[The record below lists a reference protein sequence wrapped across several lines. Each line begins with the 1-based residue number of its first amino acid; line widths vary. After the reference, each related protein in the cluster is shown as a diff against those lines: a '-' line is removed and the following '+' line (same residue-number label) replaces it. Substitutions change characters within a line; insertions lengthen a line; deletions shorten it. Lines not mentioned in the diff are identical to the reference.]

1 MGDHFNLEEEENL
14 IPEDDNQSFEEED
27 NLENERIMPVF
38 NEQDYNRFKNIV
50 SQLRSDCGEKELKLN
65 HIYGKVKLKLVGDAL
80 VITVNYDTL
89 DNALA
94 GLDEEYTR
102 LRKADDIMR
111 ELERIK
117 MGKNEDVA
125 SYYRAFQDLSTK
137 YFNRIRTESPEL
149 TATDGYEKFMQPTL
163 IKIFINGLKAEYS
176 HHLRLYKLATLD
188 QANKEALGE
197 EAHYL
202 KFGNKQEAQINI
214 LEQLLAKLEVQE
226 NNKKTLN
233 LAESSEMVRKGNLC
247 EICESKGHST
257 AQCRRT
263 PKNISWTGCGKRG
276 HFRRFCNNQKSKR

>member
-1 MGDHFNLEEEENL
+1 MGDHYNL
-14 IPEDDNQSFEEED
+14 EDDNQSFEEED
-27 NLENERIMPVF
+27 KLENERIMPVF

-50 SQLRSDCGEKELKLN
+50 SQLRSDCGEKELELN

-117 MGKNEDVA
+117 MGKNQDVA

-149 TATDGYEKFMQPTL
+149 MATDGYEKFMQPTL

-233 LAESSEMVRKGNLC
+233 LAESLEMVRKGNLC

-276 HFRRFCNNQKSKR
+276 HFRRFCNSQKSKR

>member
-1 MGDHFNLEEEENL
+1 M
-14 IPEDDNQSFEEED
+14 EDDNQSFEEED
-27 NLENERIMPVF
+27 KLENERIMPVF

-117 MGKNEDVA
+117 MGKNQDVA

-137 YFNRIRTESPEL
+137 YFNRIRTESP
-149 TATDGYEKFMQPTL
+149 DKKCMQPTL

-202 KFGNKQEAQINI
+202 KFGNK
-214 LEQLLAKLEVQE
+214 
-226 NNKKTLN
+226 
-233 LAESSEMVRKGNLC
+233 
-247 EICESKGHST
+247 
-257 AQCRRT
+257 
-263 PKNISWTGCGKRG
+263 
-276 HFRRFCNNQKSKR
+276 